1 MHSWTSLTA
10 LSILLGVGPT
20 YLQMDT
26 DLDRSEGFEKI
37 EALVNEAA
45 PGLLPDHPQ
54 EESLHLAC
62 WQQHHLAPLVADLAR
77 RLEHC
82 SEDVGTSTVVSFFFL
97 MALLDLAVFFK
108 LVFRL
113 TCWCRQMVSKSTST
127 SSHVVQQLR
136 LPCHPEHFE
145 IHSEDEEI
153 TPRPVAMEDLE
164 MQHLRLQLEEA
175 RAHIQAVEKDLLE
188 QKELNAVLKEE
199 LREKEVQTDDAVAVL
214 QAELQVSQ
222 KELLECQEEANVMRV
237 QLDALAEL
245 RNGKVPCQDCL
256 SVFADWLKE
265 SFKEMAVQIPR
276 QLQVIH
282 DPTTQQLRSQHFS
295 LRKMVTSTSS
305 TRSKSGHDGRV
316 KKAEAFESKK

>member
-1 MHSWTSLTA
+1 
-10 LSILLGVGPT
+10 
-20 YLQMDT
+20 
-26 DLDRSEGFEKI
+26 
-37 EALVNEAA
+37 
-45 PGLLPDHPQ
+45 
-54 EESLHLAC
+54 
-62 WQQHHLAPLVADLAR
+62 
-77 RLEHC
+77 
-82 SEDVGTSTVVSFFFL
+82 

-108 LVFRL
+108 LVFRFG
-113 TCWCRQMVSKSTST
+113 CWCRQMVSKSTST
-127 SSHVVQQLR
+127 SHVVQQLRLR

-153 TPRPVAMEDLE
+153 TPRPVALEDLE

-175 RAHIQAVEKDLLE
+175 RAQIQAVEKDLLE
-188 QKELNAVLKEE
+188 QKEMNAILKEE
-199 LREKEVQTDDAVAVL
+199 LREKEVQSDDAVAVL

-276 QLQVIH
+276 QLQPLGFHRIWWKVGGGCN
-282 DPTTQQLRSQHFS
+282 TCNMLQSTSWEAFLRSF
-295 LRKMVTSTSS
+295 TSTDTDLKLQEAQLKVFVSMVDHHPGS
-305 TRSKSGHDGRV
+305 FVQYITKLRQKRWPEDNGTEGAPEKAAVTTARAKTGPRLRV
-316 KKAEAFESKK
+316 CSCYIVSL

>member
-26 DLDRSEGFEKI
+26 DLDRSEGFERI
-37 EALVNEAA
+37 EALVNEAP

-54 EESLHLAC
+54 EDGAC
-62 WQQHHLAPLVADLAR
+62 WQQHWAPLVADLAR
-77 RLEHC
+77 RLGHC

-108 LVFRL
+108 LVFRFG
-113 TCWCRQMVSKSTST
+113 CWCRQMVSKSTST
-127 SSHVVQQLR
+127 SHVVQQLR
-136 LPCHPEHFE
+136 LPYHPEHFE
-145 IHSEDEEI
+145 IHSEDEET

-175 RAHIQAVEKDLLE
+175 RAQIQAVEKDLLE
-188 QKELNAVLKEE
+188 QKEMNAILKEE
-199 LREKEVQTDDAVAVL
+199 LREKEVQSDDAVAVL

-245 RNGKVPCQDCL
+245 RNGKVPCQECL

-316 KKAEAFESKK
+316 KKAELCECKK